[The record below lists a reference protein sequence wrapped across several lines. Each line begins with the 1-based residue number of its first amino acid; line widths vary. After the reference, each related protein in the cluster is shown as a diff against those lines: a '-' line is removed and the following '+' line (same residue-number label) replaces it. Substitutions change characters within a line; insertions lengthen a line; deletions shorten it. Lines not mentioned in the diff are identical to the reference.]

1 MRFLNLAQWENM
13 QRVELEV
20 EKHVREGEKDKNN
33 QQAVLFCHALVMTL
47 YYPFENNFYNY
58 MLLRTK
64 TGFTKN
70 KSFFNN

>member
-1 MRFLNLAQWENM
+1 M

-33 QQAVLFCHALVMTL
+33 QQVVLSCHSLVMTL
-47 YYPFENNFYNY
+47 HYYYPFENNFYNY

-64 TGFTKN
+64 SGGFIK
-70 KSFFNN
+70 K